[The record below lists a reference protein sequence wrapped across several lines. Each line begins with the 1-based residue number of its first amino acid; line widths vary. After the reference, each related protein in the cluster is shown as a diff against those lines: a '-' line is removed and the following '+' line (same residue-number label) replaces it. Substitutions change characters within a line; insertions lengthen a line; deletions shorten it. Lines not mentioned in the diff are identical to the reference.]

1 MKTRAIKFAAISS
14 SANQNVSTP
23 FGATNYMG
31 EVVITGTA
39 SVQFS
44 GSNDNSN
51 FTSIGSAVTTT
62 DRVVPLNSNNEVY
75 KYLRAATTITGT
87 GTATNAIYFQ

>member
-1 MKTRAIKFAAISS
+1 MRTKKRAFAAITA
-14 SANQNVSTP
+14 SANQSVTVP

-44 GSNDNSN
+44 GSNDNTN
-51 FTSIGSAVTTT
+51 FTTIGSAVTST
-62 DRVVPLNSNNEVY
+62 DRVVPLNSSNEAY
-75 KYLRAATTITGT
+75 QYLKIATTITGT
-87 GTATNAIYFQ
+87 GSATNAIYFQ